1 MNLQMKKYLSP
12 VNSQGSNVKGSH
24 GFTLLEL
31 LIVVSIIA
39 ILSVALVLVL
49 DPAETLRKSRDAQ
62 RMSDL
67 STLKTAIGLYTT
79 STTTPY
85 LGSNTANTLCKPIPS
100 TGRGSAGAYKIWYS
114 IPTSSAIGDLTLD
127 SSDTTT
133 PAAQSSASLYTLT
146 DSTGWIPVNFDSL
159 IGGSPISNLPID
171 PVNTIGALG
180 GLDISTTTLAYR
192 YSCSITPL
200 AFEIDAVL
208 ESNTYTTGTD
218 NKFTKDG
225 GNSDY
230 YYEVGTNLKI
240 LGAGGASP
248 AGF

>member
-1 MNLQMKKYLSP
+1 MKKYLSP

-85 LGSNTANTLCKPIPS
+85 LGGNANNNGCNPTPTTAWLYS
-100 TGRGSAGAYKIWYS
+100 ATGPWIYYSLPTSAGTVA
-114 IPTSSAIGDLTLD
+114 DLTLD
-127 SSDTTT
+127 GDTNTTSVGKNVAT
-133 PAAQSSASLYTLT
+133 PALT
-146 DSTGWIPVNFDSL
+146 DSTGWIPVNFDTL
-159 IGGSPISNLPID
+159 IGGSPISNLPVD
-171 PVNTIGALG
+171 PVNAHTSGGPVRYTYTPLGAL
-180 GLDISTTTLAYR
+180 LQSIFPEDVRIMQIAANFETVAEQLANE
-192 YSCSITPL
+192 L
-200 AFEIDAVL
+200 AKYI
-208 ESNTYTTGTD
+208 
-218 NKFTKDG
+218 
-225 GNSDY
+225 
-230 YYEVGTNLKI
+230 
-240 LGAGGASP
+240 
-248 AGF
+248 

>member
-1 MNLQMKKYLSP
+1 MKKYLSP

-85 LGSNTANTLCKPIPS
+85 LGGNANNNGCNPTPTTAWLYS
-100 TGRGSAGAYKIWYS
+100 ATGPWIYYSLPTSAGTVA
-114 IPTSSAIGDLTLD
+114 DLTLD
-127 SSDTTT
+127 GDTNTTSVGKNVAT
-133 PAAQSSASLYTLT
+133 PALT
-146 DSTGWIPVNFDSL
+146 DSTGWIPVNFDTL

-171 PVNTIGALG
+171 PVNTIGSGDLVTA
-180 GLDISTTTLAYR
+180 ISTSTLTYR
-192 YSCSITPL
+192 YACSITPL
-200 AFEIDAVL
+200 AYEINAVFE
-208 ESNTYTTGTD
+208 SSTYTTGSD
-218 NKFTKDG
+218 NKLTKDG
-225 GNSDY
+225 GNSDN